1 MLAASQSQM
10 MRNARSL
17 LRALFVFMI
26 ATSVFP
32 SCPDLIRASVLGR
45 RWIAGSSPAMTFE
58 LQSRS
63 PSPLTGCLPF
73 LLTRDSLREEK
84 ALRRNDK
91 PLACVLRASPINSPA
106 TLMGY

>member
-1 MLAASQSQM
+1 MI
-10 MRNARSL
+10 ARSVL
-17 LRALFVFMI
+17 
-26 ATSVFP
+26 P
-32 SCPDLIRASVLGR
+32 SCPDLIRASIIFRKKMDCRVKL
-45 RWIAGSSPAMTFE
+45 AMTFE
-58 LQSRS
+58 LQSLS

>member
-1 MLAASQSQM
+1 
-10 MRNARSL
+10 
-17 LRALFVFMI
+17 MI
-26 ATSVFP
+26 ATSVLP
-32 SCPDLIRASVLGR
+32 SCPDLIRASIVLGR
-45 RWIAGSSPAMTFE
+45 RWIAGSNPAMTFE
-58 LQSRS
+58 LQSLS